1 MFLGKIRKFR
11 IFQKLIRLEKAIF
24 GNFHFFFS
32 FSKAQNFLKKRRVLL
47 AQSEFSYEEKML
59 AGIGAGAKRV
69 PAALLLR
76 TGAKAEPRK
85 ARATRKSR
93 SKTFLEKSKITVKKS
108 EILIFL
114 ILIPISFFF

>member
-1 MFLGKIRKFR
+1 MFLGKSASSESFKSWFAWKKQ
-11 IFQKLIRLEKAIF
+11 FLEFSI
-24 GNFHFFFS
+24 FFS

-76 TGAKAEPRK
+76 TGAKAELRK

-93 SKTFLEKSKITVKKS
+93 FKVKIFLESY